1 MSIKVMIAF
10 NNMLFAK
17 GVCNILES
25 FDDMKIVDVLNAGT
39 KCSQER
45 LESLDPDVVL
55 VDFTTLYNAFP
66 EADTTRTG
74 FVLLDT
80 DCGTDIIVSA
90 ILTKKLSGVL
100 LCDATPALLEKAVR
114 AVAKG
119 EVWID
124 KTTVKNLLY
133 GINAIKKTRTAELS
147 NREKEI
153 VTLIGEGYRNKEIAS
168 KLCISEPT
176 VKSHLQHIFRKLD
189 IKNRSQLITFAIKNY
204 ELTNFFKD
212 RVDD

>member
-1 MSIKVMIAF
+1 MSIKVLIAF

-66 EADTTRTG
+66 E
-74 FVLLDT
+74 
-80 DCGTDIIVSA
+80 
-90 ILTKKLSGVL
+90 TKKLSGVL

>member
-1 MSIKVMIAF
+1 MSINVIIAF

-17 GVCNILES
+17 GVCNILENV
-25 FDDMKIVDVLNAGT
+25 DDIKIVDVLKAGA

-45 LESLDPDVVL
+45 LESLNPDVVL

-66 EADTTRTG
+66 NAEMTRTG

-100 LCDATPALLEKAVR
+100 LSDATPALLTKAVR

-133 GINAIKKTRTAELS
+133 GINAIRKTQTAGLS
-147 NREKEI
+147 NREREI
-153 VTLIGEGYRNKEIAS
+153 VALIGEGYRNKEIAS

-189 IKNRSQLITFAIKNY
+189 IKNRSQLITFAIKNQ
-204 ELTNFFKD
+204 ELASFFRD